1 MKKILTTALFIAS
14 TTVVFAQQDY
24 WEVIP
29 PKLGPKVYPAPFV
42 SSENRE
48 TPRSVF
54 VSYRN
59 KEQAMINNFDSSQ
72 NFINLN
78 GKWDYKTFDSP
89 AAVPVAQIAKP
100 DFEPS
105 GWGSAV
111 LPRAWDTKQ
120 GPLSGIKATLPIAEQ
135 KAIAGA
141 YSRTFTVPFDYIDKA
156 LFLHIGGA
164 KSSSRV
170 YINGKEVGYSQDSKN
185 PAEFDI
191 SKYVQRGRNRITI
204 LTEGFSKGSYLENQ
218 AEWGLEGLNR
228 DIFIFAQPKIR
239 VRDYL
244 VSTTLDPTYTNGL
257 LETALLLKTQLL
269 NTHNVTVY
277 YDLYDPAGR
286 LVNQNSKDVVVGMR
300 GEDTVRFTASIP
312 NVIKWSAETPE
323 LYTILYRIKRDTR
336 FTEYFA
342 CRVGF
347 RTVEIKDEKLMING
361 IPAIIK
367 GVNLSE
373 KGPAG
378 NNYID
383 TVAMRTMLT
392 ELKHRGVNAIRTGT
406 SPMPY
411 SFYSLCDELGF
422 YVMDVANLT
431 TQWLGSST
439 TKGRTI
445 ANDPAWR
452 TIYLERLLN
461 SYERNKSHA
470 SVIIWGTGDRA
481 GNGYNMYQGYMALRE
496 KERSRPIAYDG
507 AGMEF
512 NTDIYT
518 PSFPKEA
525 KNESNRPMIPS
536 RVNFDPAYWNSPD
549 IQGAFLEQ
557 WDDAA
562 AALFSNISIEQTD
575 GGRGIYRFTNKLQH
589 TDLDKFPVTYTVTKG
604 RKVVTKGLLTVSA
617 APNGG
622 TASVTIPKGGVGKGR
637 KLTIRVGNLAQQTFQ

>member
-1 MKKILTTALFIAS
+1 MKKILTTALLIAA
-14 TTVVFAQQDY
+14 TTAVFAQQDY

-29 PKLGPKVYPAPFV
+29 PKLGPKVYPAPFA

-323 LYTILYRIKRDTR
+323 LYTILYRIKRDTK

-518 PSFPKEA
+518 PSFSKEA
-525 KNESNRPMIPS
+525 KNESSRPMIPS

-575 GGRGIYRFTNKLQH
+575 GRRGVYRFTNKLQH
-589 TDLDKFPVTYTVTKG
+589 TDLGKFPVTYTVTKG
-604 RKVVTKGLLTVSA
+604 RKVVTKGLLTISA

-622 TASVTIPKGGVGKGR
+622 TASVTIPKGGLSKGR
-637 KLTIRVGNLAQQTFQ
+637 KLTIRVGNIAQQTFQ